1 MIISIF
7 NQNFKVKKNWKHYR
21 SYFTLFLAKSE
32 QIGNLWLRSAAGCYN
47 ESRTLMEL
55 FLQHLHPK
63 ICLYFFCLCLA
74 KDFPDF
80 SFLKTVRNARGV
92 AQGTKNTPVH
102 LARPGYYD
110 LVGQNFYNSFPDR
123 IR

>member
-1 MIISIF
+1 MLQWEQDANGTIF
-7 NQNFKVKKNWKHYR
+7 AAPAPKD
-21 SYFTLFLAKSE
+21 LFV
-32 QIGNLWLRSAAGCYN
+32 
-47 ESRTLMEL
+47 
-55 FLQHLHPK
+55 F
-63 ICLYFFCLCLA
+63 FFCLSLA

-80 SFLKTVRNARGV
+80 SFLKTVRTASGV